1 MAKKGIL
8 VLMMVALMVQV
19 GCEEGDP
26 QFNEIINQSWVQD
39 GSYWEDGAGNSFA
52 YMYDEIEDNY
62 FIDIHCM
69 DGGNDYLCYIDE
81 FNFADG
87 QIVGNYT
94 YVDPLET
101 EETISR
107 GPISVTMTFSYAG
120 GTLTI
125 TYSGPGTLYDVL
137 DGVTMNLHLPP
148 PPEL

>member
-8 VLMMVALMVQV
+8 VLMMVALMMLV

-26 QFNEIINQSWVQD
+26 RFNEIINQSWVQD

-69 DGGNDYLCYIDE
+69 DGSNDYLCYIDE
-81 FNFADG
+81 FNYQNG
-87 QIVGNYT
+87 QVVGTYT
-94 YVDPLET
+94 YNDPLDGVGT
-101 EETISR
+101 LR

-125 TYSGPGTLYDVL
+125 TYSSPDTLYDVL
-137 DGVTMNLHLPP
+137 DGVTMNLQIPS
-148 PPEL
+148 ES

>member
-8 VLMMVALMVQV
+8 VLMMVALMVLV

-39 GSYWEDGAGNSFA
+39 RSYWEDGAGNSFA
-52 YMYDEIEDNY
+52 YMYDEIEDRY

-69 DGGNDYLCYIDE
+69 DGGINYLCYIDE

-87 QIVGNYT
+87 QIVGTYT
-94 YVDPLET
+94 YFDPLDSDST
-101 EETISR
+101 LR
-107 GPISVTMTFSYAG
+107 GPISVTMSLSYAG

-137 DGVTMNLHLPP
+137 DGVTMNLQIPS
-148 PPEL
+148 ES

>member
-8 VLMMVALMVQV
+8 VLMMVALMVLV
-19 GCEEGDP
+19 GCEEGNP
-26 QFNEIINQSWVQD
+26 EVTEIIDQSWVQD

-69 DGGNDYLCYIDE
+69 DGGINYLCYIDE

-87 QIVGNYT
+87 QIVGTYT
-94 YVDPLET
+94 YFDPLDSDST
-101 EETISR
+101 LR
-107 GPISVTMTFSYAG
+107 GPISVTMSLSYAG

-137 DGVTMNLHLPP
+137 DGVTMNLQIPS
-148 PPEL
+148 ES

>member
-8 VLMMVALMVQV
+8 VLMMVALMVLV

-26 QFNEIINQSWVQD
+26 RFNEIINQSWVQD

-69 DGGNDYLCYIDE
+69 DGSNDYLCYIDE
-81 FNFADG
+81 FNYQNG
-87 QIVGNYT
+87 QVVGTYT
-94 YVDPLET
+94 YNDPLDGVGT
-101 EETISR
+101 LR

-125 TYSGPGTLYDVL
+125 TYSSPDTLYDVL
-137 DGVTMNLHLPP
+137 DGVTMNLQIPS
-148 PPEL
+148 ES

>member
-8 VLMMVALMVQV
+8 VLMLVALMVLV
-19 GCEEGDP
+19 GCEEGNP
-26 QFNEIINQSWVQD
+26 EVTEIIDQSWVQD

-69 DGGNDYLCYIDE
+69 DGGINYLCYIDE

-87 QIVGNYT
+87 QIVGTYT
-94 YVDPLET
+94 YFDPLDSDST
-101 EETISR
+101 LR
-107 GPISVTMTFSYAG
+107 GPISVTMSLSYAG

-137 DGVTMNLHLPP
+137 DGVTMNLQIPS
-148 PPEL
+148 ES

>member
-8 VLMMVALMVQV
+8 VLMMVALMVLV

-26 QFNEIINQSWVQD
+26 QFNEVIDQNWVQD
-39 GSYWEDGAGNSFA
+39 GSYWEDGVGNAFA
-52 YMYDEIEDNY
+52 YVDDSAGDYH
-62 FIDIHCM
+62 IDIYYK
-69 DGGNDYLCYIDE
+69 DGEVDYLCYIEE
-81 FNFADG
+81 FNYENG
-87 QIVGNYT
+87 QVVGTYT
-94 YVDPLET
+94 YNDPLDGVDT
-101 EETISR
+101 LR

-125 TYSGPGTLYDVL
+125 TYSSPGTLYDVL